1 METHEILYFLAL
13 ARALSFTKAAAA
25 CDITQPALT
34 RAIKKLETELGSA
47 LFHRGPGQISLTRLG
62 EALVPKLEAI
72 ERGMA
77 DVRADAGR
85 VAAQTSNAL
94 HLGVMCTVGPT
105 HVASLLRQ
113 LRKKL
118 PRLEIFVVD
127 AKAADIT
134 ALLMSHEIDVGI
146 TAWPTFP
153 EGIVAEPLLS
163 ERYQVAFS
171 ADHALAN
178 HASVRMEDLAG
189 AVYLER
195 LSCEF
200 EAYFAARHGDW
211 AIDLDICFSS
221 EREDWIQALLQ
232 AGMGC
237 AVVPEFMDMAP
248 GILKRPLVDPEVSRD
263 IKAITLANAALPP
276 AALQF
281 LELVRQHR
289 WAG

>member
-1 METHEILYFLAL
+1 METHEIRYFLAL
-13 ARALSFTKAAAA
+13 ARALSFTKAA

-47 LFHRGPGQISLTRLG
+47 LFHRGPGAVSLTRLG
-62 EALVPKLEAI
+62 EALVPKLESI

-77 DVRADAGR
+77 DVRADAER
-85 VAAQTSNAL
+85 LAAQASNAL

-105 HVASLLRQ
+105 HVANLLRQ
-113 LRKKL
+113 LREKL

-127 AKAADIT
+127 AKADEIT
-134 ALLMSHEIDVGI
+134 AMLMSHEIDVGL

-153 EGIVAEPLLS
+153 EGIVAEHLLS
-163 ERYQVAFS
+163 ERYQIAFS
-171 ADHALAN
+171 PDHALAN
-178 HASVRMEDLAG
+178 HACVRMDDLAG

-200 EAYFAARHGDW
+200 DAYFAARYGAW
-211 AIDLDICFSS
+211 TIDLDICFSS
-221 EREDWIQALLQ
+221 EREDWIQALLR

-248 GILKRPLVDPEVSRD
+248 GILKRPLVDPEVSRE
-263 IKAITLANAALPP
+263 IKAITLANATLPP
-276 AALQF
+276 AAVQF